1 MKLYRELAE
10 YYFEIERSARDIR
23 EDVKFILPLMGGR
36 ESPSLL
42 DLGCG
47 TGEHCALFAAE
58 GFRCTGIDA
67 SEAMLAIARSRFPK
81 GIAFINA
88 DMSDIDFHEAFDII
102 ICLFGSFNYLLDD
115 SVIISTLSKVRSALR
130 PDGIGVFEIWNT
142 IPVIS
147 IREKDVDT
155 VSTTT
160 VGEIVIC
167 RERGFRLIRK
177 TRETLVEVLYRYR
190 IDSPKGSKTLRD
202 RHIMRTFTPD
212 EIAGLLSNAGLT
224 LKSLFSNFRS
234 EPFRET
240 SNKMVVVFSR

>member
-10 YYFEIERSARDIR
+10 YYFDIERSTRDIR
-23 EDVKFILPLMGGR
+23 DDAAFILPLMRGR

-67 SEAMLAIARSRFPK
+67 SEAMLTVARRRFQQ
-81 GIAFINA
+81 GIVFINA
-88 DMSDIDFHEAFDII
+88 DMADIDFHEAFDII
-102 ICLFGSFNYLLDD
+102 VCLFGSFNYLLDD
-115 SVIISTLSKVRSALR
+115 AVILATLSNVRRALR
-130 PDGIGVFEIWNT
+130 PDGISVFEIWNT

-160 VGEIVIC
+160 VGEIEIC

-177 TRETLVEVLYRYR
+177 TRGTLVEVLYRYR
-190 IDSPKGSKTLRD
+190 INSPNGSKTLRD
-202 RHIMRTFTPD
+202 RHVMRTFTPD
-212 EIAGLLSNAGLT
+212 EIAGLLRKAGLT